1 MSADAIDALSRLHC
15 MSLARCSAGP
25 VPGWDDVRD
34 GARAALAALG
44 ASARGWEPCSDE
56 GAAVTSASAA
66 QVILLGASS
75 SVAVGDGARPRIYR
89 AALALIGDGVDYLV
103 RNSNDFKGLQHGGQ
117 DASGT

>member
-15 MSLARCSAGP
+15 LAHTRCSVRP

-66 QVILLGASS
+66 LANLGGASANDRTRER
-75 SVAVGDGARPRIYR
+75 VYR
-89 AALALIGDGVDYLV
+89 AAIALIGDGVSYLV
-103 RNSNDFKGLQHGGQ
+103 RNSNDSKGLRHGGQ
-117 DASGT
+117 DASRD